1 VPSRD
6 DAMMAARLAM
16 EGLMSEKPSYLGL
29 LNAIAVAET
38 QAHEYLTA
46 WIAVTDNPD
55 VRKVL
60 STVAAREGE
69 HGMTFAKRVDELG
82 YSVRW
87 KQDPGHDTR
96 MSIACSE
103 RTDLEKMEKLGLG
116 RPESEGG
123 SDFFDSVFADH
134 SIDIA
139 TGALLGRYITDE
151 RDSARLLR
159 GCYEAL
165 KANEEPGT
173 SNGGHGSSGEGR
185 LGALEA
191 KLDAVCDALERLQVS
206 ISSTADD
213 AGMANG
219 RSAPPRPR
227 SRTRA

>member
-1 VPSRD
+1 
-6 DAMMAARLAM
+6 
-16 EGLMSEKPSYLGL
+16 MSEKPSYLGL

-38 QAHEYLTA
+38 QAHEYLTE

-87 KQDPGHDTR
+87 KDDDGHDKR
-96 MSIACSE
+96 LSIACSD
-103 RTDLEKMEKLGLG
+103 RSDLEKMELLGLG
-116 RPESEGG
+116 RLDTGG
-123 SDFFDSVFADH
+123 TPDFFDSVFADH
-134 SIDIA
+134 SIDIT
-139 TGALLGRYITDE
+139 TGELLGRYIAEE

-159 GCYEAL
+159 SCHEAL
-165 KANEEPGT
+165 KANAHSAMTTRHGDT
-173 SNGGHGSSGEGR
+173 SAGEGR
-185 LGALEA
+185 LDVLEA
-191 KLDAVCDALERLQVS
+191 KLDAVCDTLGRLEASL
-206 ISSTADD
+206 SSSSGNTAG
-213 AGMANG
+213 ATNG